1 MITTLFAP
9 NSNQL
14 RGQPANFLVVFALI
28 VVMFGSKLGSSSATA
43 GITAEQARE
52 SIRSGI
58 VWLKEAQKAKGN
70 WAQHGRYKG
79 GATALCTLALINSGV
94 PVDDP
99 HVKKALDYLRDIGRP
114 DQVYPVALQTM
125 VFAIAEPERDRL
137 ALERN
142 VRWLEKIQ
150 VKDTDFSGGW
160 GYGET
165 RRGSPDNSNSQFA
178 VLALNEAQRAGITVN
193 KKTWGRAFAYWAQ
206 RQERDG
212 SWGYRRGNGRGSM
225 TCAGITSMIIAGRNL
240 NEGDAR
246 VVGNRVRCC
255 SRVNDD
261 DAVDRGISWLARN
274 FSVSRNPA
282 TGENSENWLFYYLYG
297 LERVGRLSG
306 RRFVGSH
313 DWYREGSEFF
323 VNRQQLDGSWKGQS
337 LQNYPHVST
346 SFALL
351 FLSKGRRPVVISKLA
366 HLPEGDWNRHRQD
379 IGNLTRHIEKLW
391 ELDMTWQTID
401 HRRATVSDLL
411 QSPILFLSGK
421 TGLKMAAQEKE
432 SLKAYIE
439 QGGFVFAEACC
450 GGKAFDADFRKLM
463 TELFPDNPLRLLP
476 PDHPVWYA
484 EQAVDSKHLRELYG
498 IDTCCRTSV
507 VYCPGNLGCYWEL
520 AREGAIY
527 YRPAVREEIDAMLA
541 IGTNVVA
548 YATNRELREKLD
560 APVSVAGSED
570 DFERGSLSIAKLQH
584 AGGSDEA
591 PAALSNMLRSIGTQ
605 LGIRVNTSRLLL
617 PATDESLADFP
628 VAYIHGRRDFSW
640 SQAERDA
647 IVEFTRNGGV
657 VFGDSICASKKFTD
671 AIRREL
677 QATFPDHPLQRIPP
691 GHEIFSDKY
700 KGNNLERVD
709 LRRPRKR
716 NEAGQAAVDKVTPVL
731 EGIEIDGRYVVIFSP
746 YDISCA
752 LESLSSN
759 DCEGYTSKDAARI
772 CTNVLLYVLQ
782 Q

>member
-1 MITTLFAP
+1 MMTGRTGTSQRYNSVACLLSLCTLV
-9 NSNQL
+9 
-14 RGQPANFLVVFALI
+14 GVLVGS
-28 VVMFGSKLGSSSATA
+28 FGVSDARA
-43 GITAEQARE
+43 GVTAEQARE
-52 SIRSGI
+52 AIRTGVI
-58 VWLKEAQKAKGN
+58 WLKERQKDKGN
-70 WAQHGRYKG
+70 WPQHGRYKG

-94 PVDDP
+94 PVDDV
-99 HVKKALDYLRDIGRP
+99 HVQKALAYLREIGQP
-114 DQVYPVALQTM
+114 EQVYPVALQTM

-137 ALERN
+137 ALQRN
-142 VRWLEKIQ
+142 VRWLEQKQIRGN
-150 VKDTDFSGGW
+150 DYAGGW
-160 GYGET
+160 GYGDH
-165 RRGSPDNSNSQFA
+165 RGGSADNSNSQFA
-178 VLALNEAQRAGITVN
+178 VLALNEAQRAGITV
-193 KKTWGRAFAYWAQ
+193 KEKTWKLAMDYWAQ
-206 RQERDG
+206 RQSRDG
-212 SWGYRRGNGRGSM
+212 GWGYKRGNQRGSM
-225 TCAGITSMIIAGRNL
+225 TCAGITSMIISQRNL
-240 NEGDAR
+240 TEGDAKVR
-246 VVGNRVRCC
+246 GNRVLCC
-255 SRVNDD
+255 GRFGDD
-261 DAVDRGISWLARN
+261 DAVERGLAWLARN

-282 TGENSENWLFYYLYG
+282 TGENSESWLFYYLYG

-306 RRFVGSH
+306 QRFIGSH

-323 VNRQQLDGSWKGQS
+323 VNRQQLDGSWKGAS
-337 LQNYPHVST
+337 LSGYPHVST

-366 HLPEGDWNRHRQD
+366 HLPEDDWNRHRQD
-379 IGNLTRHIEKLW
+379 VGNLTRHIEKLW
-391 ELDMTWQTID
+391 GMDLTWQTID
-401 HRRATVSDLL
+401 HRRATATDLL
-411 QSPILFLSGK
+411 QSPVLFISGRS
-421 TGLKMAAQEKE
+421 GLKMAEQEKA

-450 GGKAFDADFRKLM
+450 VGKQFDKDFRKLM
-463 TELFPDNPLRLLP
+463 AELFPDNPLRLLP

-484 EQAVDSKHLRELYG
+484 EQAVNSKHLRELYG

-520 AREGAIY
+520 AREGLIY
-527 YRPAVREEIDAMLA
+527 YKPEVREEIDAMLA
-541 IGTNVVA
+541 IGANVVA

-560 APVSVAGSED
+560 APVDSSAENEED
-570 DFERGSLSIAKLQH
+570 FQRGTLSIAKLQH

-591 PAALSNMLRSIGTQ
+591 PAAVSNMLRSIGTQ
-605 LGIRVNTSRLLL
+605 LGIRVNPRRLLV
-617 PATDESLADFP
+617 PATDESLADYP

-647 IVEFTRNGGV
+647 IVEFTENGGV
-657 VFGDSICASKKFTD
+657 IFGDSICASKKFTD

-691 GHEIFSDKY
+691 GHEIFSDKF
-700 KGNNLERVD
+700 KGNNLERVE
-709 LRRPRKR
+709 LRRPRER
-716 NEAGQAAVDKVTPVL
+716 NEAGQATIDKVTPVL

-752 LESLSSN
+752 LESLSAN